1 MIKSRIGIKT
11 AVCELS
17 TGKRRYEE
25 WTFLPRNW
33 PHELSPPHISK
44 NFVAFQFYRSFMDED
59 NIEFFGSSDEDFMV
73 LNLISRKTYW
83 VKVNPLAVKLKYVLI
98 TYQIRSQ
105 FS

>member
-44 NFVAFQFYRSFMDED
+44 IFVAFQFYRSFLHEEN
-59 NIEFFGSSDEDFMV
+59 NIFEFMGSSDEDFMV

-83 VKVNPLAVKLKYVLI
+83 VKVNPLAVKLK
-98 TYQIRSQ
+98 
-105 FS
+105 

>member
-1 MIKSRIGIKT
+1 
-11 AVCELS
+11 
-17 TGKRRYEE
+17 
-25 WTFLPRNW
+25 
-33 PHELSPPHISK
+33 
-44 NFVAFQFYRSFMDED
+44 MDED